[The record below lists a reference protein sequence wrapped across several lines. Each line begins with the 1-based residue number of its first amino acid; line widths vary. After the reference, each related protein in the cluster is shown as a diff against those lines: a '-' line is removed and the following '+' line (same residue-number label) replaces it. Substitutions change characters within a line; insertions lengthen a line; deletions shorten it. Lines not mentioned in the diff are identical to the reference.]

1 MSYFKDKIL
10 PILIG
15 SIIASLGALVLSIAS
30 DFAPPILPVL
40 EALPVQL
47 YLKLVLLLLLVI
59 SVISFLAIVLLWRSK
74 DYKPRSL
81 SGTYSDINWV
91 AEISYKDKKREVSI
105 ELHWL
110 CPKHKV
116 FLGVKDAEV
125 PDCRYYNLFC
135 QKCDQVYELKS
146 NGETIYES
154 EAEMVIR
161 QEILRRIRIKNV

>member
-1 MSYFKDKIL
+1 MNYFKDKIL
-10 PILIG
+10 PMLIG

-47 YLKLVLLLLLVI
+47 YLKLALLLFLVI
-59 SVISFLAIVLLWRSK
+59 VVISSLAIVLLFRSK

-81 SGTYSDINWV
+81 SGIYSDINWV
-91 AEISYKDKKREVSI
+91 AEISYKDKGREISF

-125 PDCRYYNLFC
+125 PNCSYYNLYC
-135 QKCDQVYELKS
+135 RKCDQIYELKS
-146 NGETIYES
+146 NGDPIYIS
-154 EAEMVIR
+154 EAKKVIR
-161 QEILRRIRIKNV
+161 QEILQKIRIKYV